1 MNIKDCKL
9 GKSYNEIDLL
19 KSIEEGKF
27 NVGDKF
33 YNEQLNMV
41 FEVKQDNE
49 EDWFLG
55 IEGDFESGASCFIN
69 NYTYRK
75 VEE

>member
-55 IEGDFESGASCFIN
+55 IEGDFESGTSCFIN